1 MQQKRK
7 FFLRVV
13 YLFIDLPRDDL
24 LVAPFQCLWYSAR
37 NFNNYKIMTGAS
49 IELIIITVAKE
60 VQISNFL
67 KRKTC

>member
-13 YLFIDLPRDDL
+13 YLSIDLPRDDL
-24 LVAPFQCLWYSAR
+24 LVALFQCLWYSAR
-37 NFNNYKIMTGAS
+37 NFNNNKIMTGAS

-60 VQISNFL
+60 EQISNFL